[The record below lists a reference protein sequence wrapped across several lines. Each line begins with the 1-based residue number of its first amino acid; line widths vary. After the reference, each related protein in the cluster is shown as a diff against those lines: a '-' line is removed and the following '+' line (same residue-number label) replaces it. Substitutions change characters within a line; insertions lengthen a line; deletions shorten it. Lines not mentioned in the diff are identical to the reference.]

1 MWIQSTVSG
10 HLFIL
15 FRFSFEVPC
24 YVFQG
29 DPGPLGPPGSQ
40 GEDGERV

>member
-1 MWIQSTVSG
+1 MRIQSIISG

-15 FRFSFEVPC
+15 YRILFEVPF